1 MVPDSLSTVR
11 HEIRTLL
18 NHIVGYADIL
28 LEETTEIRD
37 GELHSIFGEL
47 RELSLLLREPIIH
60 LFTESSEKEDRESI
74 KRRIYGL
81 LYDIIALVQTAKRQ
95 CASAEHKVFL
105 PDLQKILEAANGTAE
120 IFEGVINNSLD
131 IDHLSEGARS
141 GLAENASPARLA
153 GKILVVDDDAFNRE
167 IMTRHLERQG
177 HIVSQASD
185 GIVAL
190 EMLKKEAYDL
200 VLLDVMM
207 PGMNGYQ
214 FLEQIKTMP
223 ELQDLH
229 VIVVSALDESGS
241 VARCLRLGAEDYL
254 PREFDPI
261 VLRARIES
269 CLERKRL
276 RSRERM
282 SLQALAET
290 QRRLM
295 AELRRAADYV
305 RSLLPRRVWWQ
316 ELRTDWVF
324 LPSRDLGGD
333 VFGYTRLANGD
344 IALYLIDVSGHGIE
358 AALLSVSLLNRIQT
372 QSSADP
378 EFWNPAGM
386 LSNFNRFFRSE
397 DQNNLYF
404 TAWVGIWNPLT
415 RVLRY
420 CSAGSPPGVIVAA
433 DGSLKLLRTEN
444 PAIGVVEDVVYSSAE
459 EILPPQA
466 SLYLFSDGVFET
478 RMMDNRIL
486 GLSAFIEILKKTS
499 GDTPS
504 GNLARI
510 IESVR
515 STCERTQFDDDVS
528 LVGFYFNV

>member
-1 MVPDSLSTVR
+1 VALDSLSTVR

-28 LEETTEIRD
+28 LEETTEKRD

-47 RELSLLLREPIIH
+47 RELSLLLREPIIQ
-60 LFTESSEKEDRESI
+60 LLTDSDECEDRESV

-95 CASAEHKVFL
+95 CASEDHQVFL

-131 IDHLSEGARS
+131 LECLSEGARS
-141 GLAENASPARLA
+141 GLAETAAPARLT
-153 GKILVVDDDAFNRE
+153 GSILVVDDDAFNRE
-167 IMTRHLERQG
+167 ILMRHLERQG
-177 HIVSQASD
+177 HTVSQAAD
-185 GIVAL
+185 GRAAL
-190 EMLKKEAYDL
+190 EMLKKDPFDL

-214 FLEQIKTMP
+214 FLEHVKAVS
-223 ELQDLH
+223 ELQDIQ

-276 RSRERM
+276 RTREQL

-305 RSLLPRRVWWQ
+305 RSLLPRRVWWN

-333 VFGYTRLANGD
+333 VFGYTRLKNGD
-344 IALYLIDVSGHGIE
+344 VALYLIDVSGHGIE
-358 AALLSVSLLNRIQT
+358 SALLSVSLLNRIQT
-372 QSSADP
+372 QSLVDSD
-378 EFWNPAGM
+378 FWNPAEM

-397 DQNNLYF
+397 NQNNLYF
-404 TAWVGIWNPLT
+404 TAWVGVWNPSS

-420 CSAGSPPGVIVAA
+420 CSAGSPPGVIVAS
-433 DGSLKLLRTEN
+433 DGSLRLLRVEN
-444 PAIGVVEDVVYSSAE
+444 PAIGIVEDAVYASAE
-459 EILPPQA
+459 ETLPPGS
-466 SLYLFSDGVFET
+466 SLYLFSDGIFET
-478 RMMDNRIL
+478 RMTDNRIL
-486 GLSAFIEILKKTS
+486 GLAGFLEILRTAS
-499 GDTPS
+499 QDPPS

-515 STCERTQFDDDVS
+515 TASGRKQFDDDVS
-528 LVGFYFNV
+528 LVGFYFDA